1 MQVGPDGIH
10 SGADVNGP
18 RARRALHGKG
28 DRRDPDERQR
38 QARHGLLGQLDALP
52 LVQLLRGQGGAAA
65 AIVRAQGLPGLLEG
79 GRHAP
84 VGGAPA
90 GPMHQP
96 GIVGGRGSSPQEQGR
111 VRHVNVVGAGSTITL
126 IAAHWRWGRA
136 VIPTTAYWH
145 ESRDPVPYTKEVT

>member
-1 MQVGPDGIH
+1 MHIEEFAARQRRPNGEPFVQVGPDGIH

-96 GIVGGRGSSPQEQGR
+96 GIVGGA
-111 VRHVNVVGAGSTITL
+111 VRRRKSKDASDT
-126 IAAHWRWGRA
+126 
-136 VIPTTAYWH
+136 
-145 ESRDPVPYTKEVT
+145 